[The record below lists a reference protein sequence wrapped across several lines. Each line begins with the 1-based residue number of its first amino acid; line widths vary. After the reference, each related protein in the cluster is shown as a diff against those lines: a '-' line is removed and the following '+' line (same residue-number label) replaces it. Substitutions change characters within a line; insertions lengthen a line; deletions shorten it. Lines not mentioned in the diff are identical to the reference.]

1 VTRSPTQTAVPGA
14 STGRHDTVPKVF
26 GRYLLLRRLSRGGM
40 GEIFL
45 AKSGQL
51 TGFEKLCVIKKVLPN
66 LAADSEFIKRFI
78 DEAQV
83 AIKLSHA
90 NIAPVF
96 EVGMADGEYF
106 LALEYIEGRDCR
118 RLLTRLGEKRRRLPV
133 DLGLLCVREV
143 ANGLAYAHRRT
154 DGDGKP
160 LGVVHCDVSPP
171 NVIVSFEGEVKVI
184 DFGIAKSALRLSE
197 SNPKVGFG
205 KYGYMAPEQ
214 LVRGGTVDKRTDIYA
229 AGVLLYELITGEK
242 MFQFPD
248 GADYRQMARMVAQG
262 QHPRPSERDKDLADL
277 DEIVLRAVSPE
288 APKRYANAEEL
299 RDALQ
304 LAIARRSPTLTPDR
318 LGAYVRELFAD
329 EAEEE
334 RKFLQQ
340 ANQLDLAPF
349 EGELRG
355 SRTET
360 VTFALNED
368 LSRHTGPIDGESRP
382 IVHPTARSARHRWLA
397 LGAVTVLAL
406 ALGALALAKQTR
418 RRHAPPTPVVTP
430 ATVAPLPS
438 PVVTPLPTP
447 VLIPASPPAPAPV
460 ADKPRPRARP
470 PEKPTAEPVTPAQ
483 VETKYKAVAR
493 EYGEFKKAHG
503 PRLEAEWNDI
513 LEFATYKRTENPQR
527 LDAMLT
533 SFRRRMIE
541 IKSGP

>member
-1 VTRSPTQTAVPGA
+1 VTRSPTQTAAPGA
-14 STGRHDTVPKVF
+14 STGRHETVPKVF

-106 LALEYIEGRDCR
+106 LALEYVEGRDLR

-143 ANGLAYAHRRT
+143 ASGLAYAHRRT
-154 DGDGKP
+154 DATGKP

-171 NVIVSFEGEVKVI
+171 NVIVSYEGEVKVI

-262 QHPRPSERDKDLADL
+262 QHPRPSERDQDLSDL
-277 DEIVLRAVSPE
+277 DDIVLRAVSPE
-288 APKRYANAEEL
+288 APKRFANAEEL
-299 RDALQ
+299 RDALAAE
-304 LAIARRSPTLTPDR
+304 LARLSPTFSSD
-318 LGAYVRELFAD
+318 
-329 EAEEE
+329 
-334 RKFLQQ
+334 
-340 ANQLDLAPF
+340 
-349 EGELRG
+349 
-355 SRTET
+355 
-360 VTFALNED
+360 
-368 LSRHTGPIDGESRP
+368 
-382 IVHPTARSARHRWLA
+382 
-397 LGAVTVLAL
+397 
-406 ALGALALAKQTR
+406 
-418 RRHAPPTPVVTP
+418 
-430 ATVAPLPS
+430 
-438 PVVTPLPTP
+438 
-447 VLIPASPPAPAPV
+447 
-460 ADKPRPRARP
+460 
-470 PEKPTAEPVTPAQ
+470 
-483 VETKYKAVAR
+483 
-493 EYGEFKKAHG
+493 
-503 PRLEAEWNDI
+503 
-513 LEFATYKRTENPQR
+513 
-527 LDAMLT
+527 
-533 SFRRRMIE
+533 
-541 IKSGP
+541 

>member
-1 VTRSPTQTAVPGA
+1 
-14 STGRHDTVPKVF
+14 
-26 GRYLLLRRLSRGGM
+26 M

-106 LALEYIEGRDCR
+106 LALEYVEGRDLR

-143 ANGLAYAHRRT
+143 ASGLAYAHRRT
-154 DGDGKP
+154 DATGKP

-171 NVIVSFEGEVKVI
+171 NVIVSYEGEVKVI

-262 QHPRPSERDKDLADL
+262 QHPRPSERDQDLSDL
-277 DEIVLRAVSPE
+277 DDIVLRAVSPE
-288 APKRYANAEEL
+288 APKRFANAEEL

-304 LAIARRSPTLTPDR
+304 VALARRSPTLTPDR
-318 LGAYVRELFAD
+318 LGAFVRDLFSD

-334 RKFLQQ
+334 RKFLLQ

-349 EGELRG
+349 AGEMAG

-368 LSRHTGPIDGESRP
+368 LTGAKHTGPIDGESRP
-382 IVHPTARSARHRWLA
+382 IVPPASPGRQRWLA
-397 LGAVTVLAL
+397 LGAACVFAL
-406 ALGALALAKQTR
+406 ALGVLALAKQR
-418 RRHAPPTPVVTP
+418 RRPPPTPVVTP

-438 PVVTPLPTP
+438 PVVTPLPLPVITP
-447 VLIPASPPAPAPV
+447 AAVPVPAPAPV
-460 ADKPRPRARP
+460 PEKRPTPPRPRPSVA
-470 PEKPTAEPVTPAQ
+470 AESVTPAQ
-483 VETKYKAVAR
+483 VEAKYRSVAR
-493 EYGEFKKAHG
+493 EYAEFKKAHG

-513 LEFATYKRTENPQR
+513 AEFATYKRNESPQK

-533 SFRRRMIE
+533 AFRRRMNE
-541 IKSGP
+541 IKSGL